1 MSTSCNWN
9 RGLFSRHN
17 GILAECVI
25 AGYDQMLRVMMIQN
39 LSLKIISVGVTY
51 YNDKQVEFNL
61 TFK

>member
-1 MSTSCNWN
+1 M
-9 RGLFSRHN
+9 FSRHN

-61 TFK
+61 TFT